1 MASTFVS
8 ILKYKDFKNIW
19 LAQITSQIALNMLNF
34 ALVLHIYQL
43 TGSTTSISLVL
54 IASAIPSVIF
64 GPFSGV
70 LADRLDYKKIL
81 IVTNF
86 LRLLAVLLLFLA
98 KSNVLAMLEIVFLI
112 STFSQFFAP
121 AELSSIPLVV
131 PKSKLVGANSIIM
144 TTMYASLLIGYSI
157 AGPLVSLI
165 TLNGLFLSC
174 CLLYLVASIAVMRL
188 TNYDTKIIKKISI
201 STLARDIESIW
212 HETKQGIKKVRMT
225 SKISQPM
232 FKMAI
237 GWMILGAFVVLLP
250 AFAETNL
257 NISTNLVGLIVIAPA
272 GIGMLIGSLILD
284 RKKTFDFN
292 RAINKAFF
300 LVGATLLLF
309 SVYRLYNEFILARLI
324 STLLVIAIG
333 IGSSIVYIS
342 AQTAL
347 HINAEEK
354 WRGRVFGLNS
364 MLINIAMS
372 VPALIVGG
380 IADLTTPFIAMLL
393 ISFGVFVYG
402 SSLFIETSAAE
413 GSKA

>member
-1 MASTFVS
+1 MASTFISV
-8 ILKYKDFKNIW
+8 LKYRDYLHLW
-19 LAQITSQIALNMLNF
+19 LSQITSQVALNMLNF

-70 LADRLDYKKIL
+70 LADRINYKKIL
-81 IVTNF
+81 SVTNF
-86 LRLLAVLLLFLA
+86 LRFLAVLLLFLA
-98 KSNVLAMLEIVFLI
+98 KNNVLAMLEIVFLI

-131 PKSKLVGANSIIM
+131 PKNKLVGANSIIM

-157 AGPLVSLI
+157 AGPLMSLM
-165 TLNGLFLSC
+165 TMNGLFLIC
-174 CLLYLVASIAVMRL
+174 CLLYLFATVAIMRL
-188 TNYDTKIIKKISI
+188 TNYDTKQTKKISL
-201 STLARDIESIW
+201 SNLARDIESIW
-212 HETKQGIKKVRMT
+212 LETRQGIKKVRMT

-257 NISTNLVGLIVIAPA
+257 KISTNLVGLVVIAPA

-300 LVGATLLLF
+300 LIGVALLLF
-309 SVYRLYNEFILARLI
+309 SVYRLYDEFALARFI

-333 IGSSIVYIS
+333 VGSSIVYIS

-354 WRGRVFGLNS
+354 WRGRVFGINS

-372 VPALIVGG
+372 VPALVVGG

-393 ISFGVFVYG
+393 IAFGVFVYG
-402 SSLFIETSAAE
+402 ASLFIETTASV